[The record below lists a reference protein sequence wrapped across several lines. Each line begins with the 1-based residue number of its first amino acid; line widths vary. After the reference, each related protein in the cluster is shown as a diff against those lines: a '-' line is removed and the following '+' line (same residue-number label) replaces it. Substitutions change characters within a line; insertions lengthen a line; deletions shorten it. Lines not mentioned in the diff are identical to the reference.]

1 MTTNGVS
8 LQVSCATDYYGGDLQ
23 LAQESD
29 PSNYSGHHVLTVA
42 DVHTG
47 WLHERLRSHHRMC
60 CCKLRWRQL
69 LHEERSERR
78 L

>member
-1 MTTNGVS
+1 MTTDGVS

-23 LAQESD
+23 LAQVTNPLNS
-29 PSNYSGHHVLTVA
+29 SHHVLIIA

-47 WLHERLRSHHRMC
+47 WLHERMRCHYRMYR
-60 CCKLRWRQL
+60 CKLRWRQL
-69 LHEERSERR
+69 LHEERFERR